1 MNIKVHRSDMFQIIQ
16 TIMTDLESKL
26 RSVEYQVSD
35 EFRGSDRIQWEMRG
49 PL

>member
-1 MNIKVHRSDMFQIIQ
+1 MFQIIQ

-26 RSVEYQVSD
+26 RLVEYQVSD
-35 EFRGSDRIQWEMRG
+35 EFRSDEPQWEIRG